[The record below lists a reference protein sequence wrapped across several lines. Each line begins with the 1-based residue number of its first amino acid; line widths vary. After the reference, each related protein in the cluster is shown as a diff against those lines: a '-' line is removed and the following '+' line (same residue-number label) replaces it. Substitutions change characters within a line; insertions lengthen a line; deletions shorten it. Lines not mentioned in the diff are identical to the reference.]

1 MMGLYGGREIRGPL
15 RQTIAKSN
23 ERAWDQAERD
33 GVEGI
38 QRVLNKKKGVR
49 LAVAQAT
56 DVEAHS
62 RDANARSRLRRVLDA
77 REAGAVATGAMEAVP
92 NWNAQGT
99 FFERSPDGERFQA
112 KEVVLVD
119 GVESAQWNNRLVR
132 IHGPL
137 HKKKHAGKVSVQL
150 LENGTH
156 GAVHVGK
163 LRKVT
168 DEVFQSLHA
177 VDQKLLQRL
186 GTRQV
191 PLRRAAAAEAEAQAT
206 DAAEAPGVPLT
217 LEQAMAIGKK
227 MGYRVDAKDD
237 GSLLME
243 RIDEPVLSTAPVTP
257 AQTEATS
264 VLEYA
269 TAKLGALWSA
279 EKE

>member
-1 MMGLYGGREIRGPL
+1 MTGIYGGRQIPGPL

-38 QRVLNKKKGVR
+38 QRVLNKKKGTR
-49 LAVAQAT
+49 FAVAQAT
-56 DVEAHS
+56 DVDAHN

-119 GVESAQWNNRLVR
+119 GVENAQWNNRLVR

-150 LENGTH
+150 LESGTH

-168 DEVFQSLHA
+168 DEVFQSLHV
-177 VDQKLLQRL
+177 VDRKLLERL

-191 PLRRAAAAEAEAQAT
+191 PLRRAATAEAEAA

-243 RIDEPVLSTAPVTP
+243 RLDEPVLSTAPVTP
-257 AQTEATS
+257 AQTEATTA
-264 VLEYA
+264 LEYA
-269 TAKLGALWSA
+269 TAKLSALWGA